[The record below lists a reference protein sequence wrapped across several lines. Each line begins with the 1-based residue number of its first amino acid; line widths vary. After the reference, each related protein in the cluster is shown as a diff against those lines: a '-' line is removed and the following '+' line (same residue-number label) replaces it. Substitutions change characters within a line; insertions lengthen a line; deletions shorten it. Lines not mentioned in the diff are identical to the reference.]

1 MSRTVPWKGVNEMD
15 KKRSAFILT
24 LMLAFALLMPMPAYA
39 WGDNIGGRDT
49 YSLQEVNEGAL
60 GDTITFNSISFQD
73 SDYTWYKETTGEDL
87 PSGIITEEVNF
98 VGARRVEENQGTQNI
113 WNGNEI
119 KAVDGGFYY
128 IRLYAHNNNTGGYD
142 AVAEDTKVSFNIPQE
157 SASSIR
163 VNGYLTSSNAYP
175 SEYVDYVDF
184 VAEQLFHLE
193 YVYGSALLENN
204 GVGADGGIQL
214 SDDIAASESGG
225 VLIGYDELD
234 GRVPGC
240 YQYANYI
247 TIMVKVVYDGQFT
260 IDQQVRLKGNED
272 GAWQDS
278 VEAEIGDEVEFK
290 ITYTNT
296 SAPDVEQHPVLRDV
310 LPVNLEYV
318 PGTTMIYNATY
329 PNGATLDDGQ
339 LTSEGGVK
347 LGYYS
352 GQSNVIVVFTAKVV
366 DEDLA
371 WGSNTL
377 VNWGRASVGETLQQ
391 DAASVIV
398 QNNTPFHILIVI
410 FLGIA
415 ILSGSAFIILRI
427 KIHKKKR
434 YL

>member
-1 MSRTVPWKGVNEMD
+1 MD
-15 KKRSAFILT
+15 KKRSAFLLT
-24 LMLAFALLMPMPAYA
+24 VMLAFALLLPMPAYA
-39 WGDNIGGRDT
+39 WGDNVGGRDT

-73 SDYTWYKETTGEDL
+73 SDYTWYKEATGEDL

-98 VGARRVEENQGTQNI
+98 VGARMVEENQGTQNI
-113 WNGNEI
+113 WNGNEV
-119 KAVDGGFYY
+119 KAVDGEFYY
-128 IRLYAHNNNTGGYD
+128 IRLYAHNNNPGGYD

-157 SASSIR
+157 SADSIR

-184 VAEQLFHLE
+184 VAEQPFHLE

-204 GVGADGGIQL
+204 GIGADGGVQL

-247 TIMVKVVYDGQFT
+247 TIMVKVVYDYSFALDT
-260 IDQQVRLKGNED
+260 QVRLVGSTDEPWQKE
-272 GAWQDS
+272 GA
-278 VEAEIGDEVEFK
+278 AEVGDTVEFQL
-290 ITYTNT
+290 TYENT
-296 SAPDVEQHPVLRDV
+296 DNFTQEDVVIRSV
-310 LPVNLEYV
+310 LPDNLEYV
-318 PGTTMIYNATY
+318 AGSTVLYNVNY
-329 PNGATLDDGQ
+329 PNGLVSDTDAVVD
-339 LTSEGGVK
+339 
-347 LGYYS
+347 S
-352 GQSNVIVVFTAKVV
+352 GINIGAYTAGSNALVRFTAKVV

-377 VNWGRASVGETLQQ
+377 VNWGRASVGETIQQ

-415 ILSGSAFIILRI
+415 ILSGSAFIILRL

-434 YL
+434 HL

>member
-1 MSRTVPWKGVNEMD
+1 MA
-15 KKRSAFILT
+15 KKQSAFLLT
-24 LMLAFALLMPMPAYA
+24 VLLTVALFMPMPAYA
-39 WGDNIGGRDT
+39 WGDNIGGRDI

-60 GDTITFNSISFQD
+60 GDTIAFNSISIQGA
-73 SDYTWYKETTGEDL
+73 DYTWYKEATGEDL

-98 VGARRVEENQGTQNI
+98 VGARMVGENQGAQNV

-119 KAVDGGFYY
+119 KAVDGEFYY
-128 IRLYAHNNNTGGYD
+128 IRLYAHNNNPGGYG
-142 AVAEDTKVSFNIPQE
+142 AVAKDTKVSFNIPQE
-157 SASSIR
+157 SAASIR

-184 VAEQLFHLE
+184 VAEQPFHLE

-204 GVGADGGIQL
+204 GIGADGGIQL

-247 TIMVKVVYDGQFT
+247 TIMVKVVYDYSFALDT
-260 IDQQVRLKGNED
+260 QVRLAGSADEPWQKEGAAEVGDTIEFQLTYENTDNFTQED
-272 GAWQDS
+272 VVIRS
-278 VEAEIGDEVEFK
+278 
-290 ITYTNT
+290 
-296 SAPDVEQHPVLRDV
+296 V
-310 LPVNLEYV
+310 LPDNLEYV
-318 PGTTMIYNATY
+318 AGSTVLYNVNY
-329 PNGATLDDGQ
+329 PNGLVSDTDAVVDNGINIGAYTAG
-339 LTSEGGVK
+339 
-347 LGYYS
+347 
-352 GQSNVIVVFTAKVV
+352 SNAFVRFTAKVV
-366 DEDLA
+366 DEELA

-377 VNWGRASVGETLQQ
+377 VNWSRASVGETLQQ

-398 QNNTPFHILIVI
+398 QNNAPFHILIVI

>member
-1 MSRTVPWKGVNEMD
+1 MD
-15 KKRSAFILT
+15 KKRSAFLLT
-24 LMLAFALLMPMPAYA
+24 VMLAFALLLPMPAYA
-39 WGDNIGGRDT
+39 WGDNVGGRDT

-73 SDYTWYKETTGEDL
+73 SDYTWYKEATGEDL

-98 VGARRVEENQGTQNI
+98 VGARMVEENQGTQNI
-113 WNGNEI
+113 WNGNEV
-119 KAVDGGFYY
+119 KAVDGEFYY
-128 IRLYAHNNNTGGYD
+128 IRLYAHNNNPGGYD

-157 SASSIR
+157 SADSIR

-184 VAEQLFHLE
+184 VAEQPFHLE

-204 GVGADGGIQL
+204 GIGADGGVQL

-247 TIMVKVVYDGQFT
+247 TIMVKVVYDYSFALDT
-260 IDQQVRLKGNED
+260 QVRLVGSTDEPWQKE
-272 GAWQDS
+272 GA
-278 VEAEIGDEVEFK
+278 AEVGDTVEFQL
-290 ITYTNT
+290 TYENT
-296 SAPDVEQHPVLRDV
+296 DNFTQEDVVIRSV
-310 LPVNLEYV
+310 LPDNLEYV
-318 PGTTMIYNATY
+318 AGSTVLYNVNY
-329 PNGATLDDGQ
+329 PNGLVSDTDAVVD
-339 LTSEGGVK
+339 
-347 LGYYS
+347 S
-352 GQSNVIVVFTAKVV
+352 GINIGAYTAGSNALVRFTAKVV

-377 VNWGRASVGETLQQ
+377 VNWGRASVGETIQQ

>member
-1 MSRTVPWKGVNEMD
+1 MA
-15 KKRSAFILT
+15 KKQSAFLLT
-24 LMLAFALLMPMPAYA
+24 VLLAFALLMPMPAYA

-60 GDTITFNSISFQD
+60 GDTIAFNSISFQD

-98 VGARRVEENQGTQNI
+98 VGARMVEENQGAQNV

-119 KAVDGGFYY
+119 QAIDGGFYY
-128 IRLYAHNNNTGGYD
+128 IRLYTHNNNPGGYD

-184 VAEQLFHLE
+184 VAEQPFHLE

-204 GVGADGGIQL
+204 GIGADGGIQL
-214 SDDIAASESGG
+214 SDDIAAPESGG

-247 TIMVKVVYDGQFT
+247 TIMVKVVYDYSFALDT
-260 IDQQVRLKGNED
+260 QVRLVGSADESWQKE
-272 GAWQDS
+272 GA
-278 VEAEIGDEVEFK
+278 AEIGDTVEFQL
-290 ITYTNT
+290 TYENT
-296 SAPDVEQHPVLRDV
+296 DGFTQEDVVIRSV
-310 LPVNLEYV
+310 LPDNLEYV
-318 PGTTMIYNATY
+318 VGSTVLYNVNY
-329 PNGATLDDGQ
+329 PNGLVSDTDAVVDNGINIGAYTAG
-339 LTSEGGVK
+339 
-347 LGYYS
+347 
-352 GQSNVIVVFTAKVV
+352 SNAYIRFTAKVV
-366 DEDLA
+366 DENLA

-377 VNWGRASVGETLQQ
+377 VNWGRASVGETVQQ

-415 ILSGSAFIILRI
+415 ILSGITFIILRL

>member
-1 MSRTVPWKGVNEMD
+1 M
-15 KKRSAFILT
+15 F
-24 LMLAFALLMPMPAYA
+24 AFALLMPMLAYA

-98 VGARRVEENQGTQNI
+98 VGARMVEENQGAQNV

-119 KAVDGGFYY
+119 KAVDGEFYY
-128 IRLYAHNNNTGGYD
+128 IRLYAHNNNPGGYD
-142 AVAEDTKVSFNIPQE
+142 AVAEDTKVSFHIPQE

-184 VAEQLFHLE
+184 VAEQPFHLE
-193 YVYGSALLENN
+193 YVYGSALLESS
-204 GVGADGGIQL
+204 GIGADGGIQL

-260 IDQQVRLKGNED
+260 VDQQVRLKDSTD
-272 GAWQDS
+272 GTWQDS
-278 VEAEIGDEVEFK
+278 VEAKIGDEIEFQL
-290 ITYTNT
+290 TYKNT
-296 SAPDVEQHPVLRDV
+296 DDFTQEDVVIRNV
-310 LPVNLEYV
+310 LPDNLEYV
-318 PGTTMIYNATY
+318 AGSTVLYNTNHS
-329 PNGATLDDGQ
+329 NGLVSDTDAVVDNGINIGSYTAG
-339 LTSEGGVK
+339 
-347 LGYYS
+347 
-352 GQSNVIVVFTAKVV
+352 SNAFVRFTAKVV
-366 DEDLA
+366 DENLA
-371 WGSNTL
+371 WGFNTL
-377 VNWGRASVGETLQQ
+377 VNWGRASVGETLRQ

-415 ILSGSAFIILRI
+415 ILSGTAFIILRF
-427 KIHKKKR
+427 KIHKK
-434 YL
+434 

>member
-1 MSRTVPWKGVNEMD
+1 MAKRLSVLLLTV
-15 KKRSAFILT
+15 
-24 LMLAFALLMPMPAYA
+24 MLAFALFMPMPAYA

-49 YSLQEVNEGAL
+49 HSLQEVNEGAL

-73 SDYTWYKETTGEDL
+73 SDCTWYKETTGEDL

-98 VGARRVEENQGTQNI
+98 VGARMVGEKQGAQNV

-119 KAVDGGFYY
+119 RAVDGEFYY
-128 IRLYAHNNNTGGYD
+128 IRLYAHNNNPGGYD

-157 SASSIR
+157 SAASIR
-163 VNGYLTSSNAYP
+163 VNGYITSSNAYP

-184 VAEQLFHLE
+184 VAEQPFHLE

-204 GVGADGGIQL
+204 GIGADGGIQL

-247 TIMVKVVYDGQFT
+247 TIMVKVVYDYSFALDT
-260 IDQQVRLKGNED
+260 QVRLIGSADEPWQKE
-272 GAWQDS
+272 GA
-278 VEAEIGDEVEFK
+278 AEIGDTVEFQL
-290 ITYTNT
+290 TYENT
-296 SAPDVEQHPVLRDV
+296 DDFTQEDVVIRSV
-310 LPVNLEYV
+310 LPDNLEYV
-318 PGTTMIYNATY
+318 AGSAVLYNVNH
-329 PNGATLDDGQ
+329 PNGLVLDTDAVVADNGINIGAY
-339 LTSEGGVK
+339 TAG
-347 LGYYS
+347 
-352 GQSNVIVVFTAKVV
+352 SNAFVRFTAKVV

-415 ILSGSAFIILRI
+415 ILSGSAVIILRI

>member
-1 MSRTVPWKGVNEMD
+1 MIREGANEMA

-60 GDTITFNSISFQD
+60 DDTIAFNSISFQD
-73 SDYTWYKETTGEDL
+73 SDYTWYKEATGDNL

-98 VGARRVEENQGTQNI
+98 VGARMVEENQGTQNI

-119 KAVDGGFYY
+119 KAVDGEFYY

-157 SASSIR
+157 SAASIR

-184 VAEQLFHLE
+184 VAEQPFHLE

-204 GVGADGGIQL
+204 GIGADGGIQL

-247 TIMVKVVYDGQFT
+247 TIMVKVVYDYSFALDT
-260 IDQQVRLKGNED
+260 QVRLIGSADEPWQKE
-272 GAWQDS
+272 GA
-278 VEAEIGDEVEFK
+278 AEIGDTVEFQL
-290 ITYTNT
+290 TYENT
-296 SAPDVEQHPVLRDV
+296 DDFTQEDVVIRSV
-310 LPVNLEYV
+310 LPDNLEYV
-318 PGTTMIYNATY
+318 AGSTVLYNVNH
-329 PNGATLDDGQ
+329 PNGLVLDTDAVVADNGINIGAY
-339 LTSEGGVK
+339 TAG
-347 LGYYS
+347 
-352 GQSNVIVVFTAKVV
+352 SNAFVRFTAKVV

>member
-1 MSRTVPWKGVNEMD
+1 MGRTVPWKGANEMA
-15 KKRSAFILT
+15 KKRSAFLLT
-24 LMLAFALLMPMPAYA
+24 VLLAFALLMPMPAYA

-73 SDYTWYKETTGEDL
+73 SDYTWYKEATGDDL
-87 PSGIITEEVNF
+87 PSGIITEEANF
-98 VGARRVEENQGTQNI
+98 VGARMVEENQGAQNV

-128 IRLYAHNNNTGGYD
+128 IRLYAHNNSLGGYD
-142 AVAEDTKVSFNIPQE
+142 AVAEDTKVSFHIPQE

-163 VNGYLTSSNAYP
+163 VNGYITSSNAYP

-184 VAEQLFHLE
+184 VAEQPFHLE

-204 GVGADGGIQL
+204 GIGADGGIQL

-247 TIMVKVVYDGQFT
+247 TIMVKVVYDYSFALDT
-260 IDQQVRLKGNED
+260 QVRLVGSVDESWQKE
-272 GAWQDS
+272 GA
-278 VEAEIGDEVEFK
+278 AEIGDTVEFQL
-290 ITYTNT
+290 TYENT
-296 SAPDVEQHPVLRDV
+296 DGFTQEDVVIRSV
-310 LPVNLEYV
+310 LPDNLEYV
-318 PGTTMIYNATY
+318 AGSTVLYNVNY
-329 PNGATLDDGQ
+329 PNGLVSDTDAVVDNGINIGAYTAG
-339 LTSEGGVK
+339 
-347 LGYYS
+347 
-352 GQSNVIVVFTAKVV
+352 SNAYIRFTAKVV
-366 DEDLA
+366 DVDLA

-398 QNNTPFHILIVI
+398 QNNTPFHILIVT

>member
-1 MSRTVPWKGVNEMD
+1 MA
-15 KKRSAFILT
+15 KKQSAFLLT
-24 LMLAFALLMPMPAYA
+24 VLLTVALFMPMPAYA
-39 WGDNIGGRDT
+39 WGDNIGGRDI

-60 GDTITFNSISFQD
+60 GDTIAFNSISIQGA
-73 SDYTWYKETTGEDL
+73 DYTWYKEATGEDL

-98 VGARRVEENQGTQNI
+98 AGARMVGENQGARNV

-119 KAVDGGFYY
+119 KAVDGEFYY
-128 IRLYAHNNNTGGYD
+128 IRLYAHNNNPGGYG
-142 AVAEDTKVSFNIPQE
+142 AVAKDTKVSFNIPQE
-157 SASSIR
+157 SAASIR

-184 VAEQLFHLE
+184 VAEQPFHLE

-204 GVGADGGIQL
+204 GIGADGGIQL

-247 TIMVKVVYDGQFT
+247 TIMVKVVYDYSFALDT
-260 IDQQVRLKGNED
+260 QVRLAGSADEPWQKEGAAEVGDTIEFQLTYENTDNFTQED
-272 GAWQDS
+272 VVIRS
-278 VEAEIGDEVEFK
+278 
-290 ITYTNT
+290 
-296 SAPDVEQHPVLRDV
+296 V
-310 LPVNLEYV
+310 LPDNLEYV
-318 PGTTMIYNATY
+318 AGSTVLYNVNY
-329 PNGATLDDGQ
+329 PNGLVSDTDAVVDNGINIGAYTAG
-339 LTSEGGVK
+339 
-347 LGYYS
+347 
-352 GQSNVIVVFTAKVV
+352 SNAFVRFTAKVV
-366 DEDLA
+366 DEELA

-377 VNWGRASVGETLQQ
+377 VNWSRASVGETLQQ

-398 QNNTPFHILIVI
+398 QNNAPFHILIVI

>member
-1 MSRTVPWKGVNEMD
+1 MA

-60 GDTITFNSISFQD
+60 DDTIAFNSISFQD
-73 SDYTWYKETTGEDL
+73 SDYTWYEEATGDNL

-98 VGARRVEENQGTQNI
+98 VGARMVEENQGTQNI

-119 KAVDGGFYY
+119 KAVDGEFYY

-157 SASSIR
+157 SAASIR

-184 VAEQLFHLE
+184 VAEQPFHLE

-204 GVGADGGIQL
+204 GIGADGGIQL

-247 TIMVKVVYDGQFT
+247 TIMVKVVYDYSFALDT
-260 IDQQVRLKGNED
+260 QVRLIGSADEPWQKE
-272 GAWQDS
+272 GA
-278 VEAEIGDEVEFK
+278 AEIGDTVEFQL
-290 ITYTNT
+290 TYENT
-296 SAPDVEQHPVLRDV
+296 DDFTQEDVVIRSV
-310 LPVNLEYV
+310 LPDNLEYV
-318 PGTTMIYNATY
+318 AGSTVLYNVNH
-329 PNGATLDDGQ
+329 PNGLVLDTDAVVADNGINIGAY
-339 LTSEGGVK
+339 TAG
-347 LGYYS
+347 
-352 GQSNVIVVFTAKVV
+352 SNAFVRFTAKVV

>member
-1 MSRTVPWKGVNEMD
+1 MPFCSLYNKEKINSEVTEKDYPLRVVKGNEIC
-15 KKRSAFILT
+15 AI
-24 LMLAFALLMPMPAYA
+24 A
-39 WGDNIGGRDT
+39 
-49 YSLQEVNEGAL
+49 
-60 GDTITFNSISFQD
+60 FNSISFQD
-73 SDYTWYKETTGEDL
+73 SDYTWYKEATGDNL

-98 VGARRVEENQGTQNI
+98 VGARMVEENQGTQNI

-119 KAVDGGFYY
+119 KAVDGEFYY

-157 SASSIR
+157 SAASIR

-184 VAEQLFHLE
+184 VAEQPFHLE

-204 GVGADGGIQL
+204 GIGADGGIQL

-247 TIMVKVVYDGQFT
+247 TIMVKVVYDYSFALDT
-260 IDQQVRLKGNED
+260 QVRLIGSADEPWQKE
-272 GAWQDS
+272 GA
-278 VEAEIGDEVEFK
+278 AEIGDTVEFQL
-290 ITYTNT
+290 TYENT
-296 SAPDVEQHPVLRDV
+296 DDFTQEDVVIRSV
-310 LPVNLEYV
+310 LPDNLEYV
-318 PGTTMIYNATY
+318 AGSTVLYNVNH
-329 PNGATLDDGQ
+329 PNGLVLDTDAVVADNGINIGAY
-339 LTSEGGVK
+339 TAG
-347 LGYYS
+347 
-352 GQSNVIVVFTAKVV
+352 SNAFVRFTAKVV

>member
-1 MSRTVPWKGVNEMD
+1 
-15 KKRSAFILT
+15 
-24 LMLAFALLMPMPAYA
+24 MLAFALLMPMPAYA

-73 SDYTWYKETTGEDL
+73 SDYTWYKEATGDNL

-98 VGARRVEENQGTQNI
+98 VGARMVEENQGTQNI

-128 IRLYAHNNNTGGYD
+128 IRLYAHNNNLGGYN

-157 SASSIR
+157 SAASIR

-184 VAEQLFHLE
+184 VAEQPFHLE

-204 GVGADGGIQL
+204 GIGADGGIQL
-214 SDDIAASESGG
+214 SDDIAAPESDG

-247 TIMVKVVYDGQFT
+247 TIMVKVVYDYSFALDT
-260 IDQQVRLKGNED
+260 QVRLVGSADES
-272 GAWQDS
+272 WQK
-278 VEAEIGDEVEFK
+278 EGTAEIGDTIEFQL
-290 ITYTNT
+290 TYENT
-296 SAPDVEQHPVLRDV
+296 DNLTQEDVVIRSV
-310 LPVNLEYV
+310 LPDNLEYV
-318 PGTTMIYNATY
+318 AGSTVLYNVNY
-329 PNGATLDDGQ
+329 PNGLVSDTDAVVDNGINIGAYTAG
-339 LTSEGGVK
+339 
-347 LGYYS
+347 
-352 GQSNVIVVFTAKVV
+352 SNAFVRFTAKVV

>member
-1 MSRTVPWKGVNEMD
+1 MGRTVLWKGANEMA
-15 KKRSAFILT
+15 KKQSAFILT

-60 GDTITFNSISFQD
+60 GGTIAYNSISIQD
-73 SDYTWYKETTGEDL
+73 SDYTWYKEATGEDL

-98 VGARRVEENQGTQNI
+98 VGARMVGENQGAQNV

-119 KAVDGGFYY
+119 KAVDGEFYY
-128 IRLYAHNNNTGGYD
+128 IRLYAHNNNPGEYD

-157 SASSIR
+157 SADNIR

-184 VAEQLFHLE
+184 VAEQPFHLE

-204 GVGADGGIQL
+204 GIGADGGIQL
-214 SDDIAASESGG
+214 SDDIAAPESGG

-247 TIMVKVVYDGQFT
+247 TIMVKVVYDYSFALDT
-260 IDQQVRLKGNED
+260 QVRLAGSADESWQKE
-272 GAWQDS
+272 GA
-278 VEAEIGDEVEFK
+278 AEIGDTVEFQL
-290 ITYTNT
+290 TYENT
-296 SAPDVEQHPVLRDV
+296 DGFTQEDVVIRSV
-310 LPVNLEYV
+310 LPDNLEYV
-318 PGTTMIYNATY
+318 AGSTVLYNVNY
-329 PNGATLDDGQ
+329 PNGLVSDTDTVVDNGINIGAYTAG
-339 LTSEGGVK
+339 
-347 LGYYS
+347 
-352 GQSNVIVVFTAKVV
+352 SNAYIRFTAKVV

-377 VNWGRASVGETLQQ
+377 VNWGRASVGETVQQ

-415 ILSGSAFIILRI
+415 ILSSSAFIILRI

>member
-1 MSRTVPWKGVNEMD
+1 MA
-15 KKRSAFILT
+15 KKQSAFLLT
-24 LMLAFALLMPMPAYA
+24 VLLTVALFMPMPAYA
-39 WGDNIGGRDT
+39 WGDNIGGRDI

-60 GDTITFNSISFQD
+60 GDTIAFNSISIQGA
-73 SDYTWYKETTGEDL
+73 DYTWYKEATGEDL

-98 VGARRVEENQGTQNI
+98 VGARMVGENQGAQNV

-119 KAVDGGFYY
+119 KAVDGEFYY
-128 IRLYAHNNNTGGYD
+128 IRLYAHNNNPGGYG
-142 AVAEDTKVSFNIPQE
+142 AVAKDTKVSFNIPQE
-157 SASSIR
+157 SAASIR

-184 VAEQLFHLE
+184 VAEQPFHLE

-204 GVGADGGIQL
+204 GIGADGGIQL

-225 VLIGYDELD
+225 ALIGYDELD

-247 TIMVKVVYDGQFT
+247 TIMVKVVYDYSFALDT
-260 IDQQVRLKGNED
+260 QVRLAGSADEPWQKEGAAEVGDTIEFQLTYENTDNFTQED
-272 GAWQDS
+272 VVIRS
-278 VEAEIGDEVEFK
+278 
-290 ITYTNT
+290 
-296 SAPDVEQHPVLRDV
+296 V
-310 LPVNLEYV
+310 LPDNLEYV
-318 PGTTMIYNATY
+318 AGSTVLYNVNY
-329 PNGATLDDGQ
+329 PNGLVSDTDAVVDNGINIGAYTAG
-339 LTSEGGVK
+339 
-347 LGYYS
+347 
-352 GQSNVIVVFTAKVV
+352 SNAFVRFTAKVV
-366 DEDLA
+366 DEELA

-377 VNWGRASVGETLQQ
+377 VNWSRASVGETLQQ

-398 QNNTPFHILIVI
+398 QNNAPFHILIVI

>member
-1 MSRTVPWKGVNEMD
+1 MA
-15 KKRSAFILT
+15 KKQSAFLLT
-24 LMLAFALLMPMPAYA
+24 VLLTVALFMPMPAYA
-39 WGDNIGGRDT
+39 WGDNIGGRDI

-60 GDTITFNSISFQD
+60 GDTIAFNSISIQD
-73 SDYTWYKETTGEDL
+73 ADYTWYKEATGEDL

-98 VGARRVEENQGTQNI
+98 VGARMVGENQGAQNV

-119 KAVDGGFYY
+119 KVVDGEFYY
-128 IRLYAHNNNTGGYD
+128 IRLYAHNNNPGGYG
-142 AVAEDTKVSFNIPQE
+142 AVAKDTKVSFNIPQE
-157 SASSIR
+157 SAASIR

-184 VAEQLFHLE
+184 VAEQPFHLE

-204 GVGADGGIQL
+204 GIGADGDIQL

-247 TIMVKVVYDGQFT
+247 TIMVKVVYDYSFALDT
-260 IDQQVRLKGNED
+260 QVRLAGSADEPWQKEGAAEVGDTIEFQLTYENTDNFTQED
-272 GAWQDS
+272 VVIRS
-278 VEAEIGDEVEFK
+278 
-290 ITYTNT
+290 
-296 SAPDVEQHPVLRDV
+296 V
-310 LPVNLEYV
+310 LPDNLEYV
-318 PGTTMIYNATY
+318 AGSTVLYNVNY
-329 PNGATLDDGQ
+329 PNGLVSDTDAVVDNGINIGAYTAG
-339 LTSEGGVK
+339 
-347 LGYYS
+347 
-352 GQSNVIVVFTAKVV
+352 SNAFVRFTAKVV

-377 VNWGRASVGETLQQ
+377 VNWGRVSVGETLQQ

-415 ILSGSAFIILRI
+415 ILSGSAFIILRL

>member
-1 MSRTVPWKGVNEMD
+1 MA

-24 LMLAFALLMPMPAYA
+24 LMLAFALLIPMPAYA

-49 YSLQEVNEGAL
+49 HSLQEVNEGTL

-73 SDYTWYKETTGEDL
+73 SDYIWYKETTGEDL

-98 VGARRVEENQGTQNI
+98 VGARMVGEKQGAQNV

-119 KAVDGGFYY
+119 RAVDGGFYY
-128 IRLYAHNNNTGGYD
+128 IRLYAHNNNPGGYD
-142 AVAEDTKVSFNIPQE
+142 TVAEDTKVFFNIPQE
-157 SASSIR
+157 SADNIR

-184 VAEQLFHLE
+184 VAEQPFHLE

-204 GVGADGGIQL
+204 GIGADGGIQL
-214 SDDIAASESGG
+214 SDDIAAPESGG

-247 TIMVKVVYDGQFT
+247 TIMVKVVYDYTFT
-260 IDQQVRLKGNED
+260 LDTQVRLAGSADESWQKE
-272 GAWQDS
+272 GA
-278 VEAEIGDEVEFK
+278 AEIGDIIEFQL
-290 ITYTNT
+290 TYENT
-296 SAPDVEQHPVLRDV
+296 DNFTQEDVVIRSV
-310 LPVNLEYV
+310 LPDNLEYV
-318 PGTTMIYNATY
+318 AGSTVLYNVNY
-329 PNGATLDDGQ
+329 PNGLVSDTDTVVDNGINIGAYTAG
-339 LTSEGGVK
+339 
-347 LGYYS
+347 
-352 GQSNVIVVFTAKVV
+352 SNAYIRFTAKVV

-377 VNWGRASVGETLQQ
+377 VNWGRASVGETVQQ

-415 ILSGSAFIILRI
+415 ILSGVAFIVLRI
-427 KIHKKKR
+427 KIHRQKR
-434 YL
+434 HP

>member
-1 MSRTVPWKGVNEMD
+1 MA
-15 KKRSAFILT
+15 KKRSAFLLT
-24 LMLAFALLMPMPAYA
+24 VLLTVALLMPMPAYA

-60 GDTITFNSISFQD
+60 GDTITFNSVSIQD

-87 PSGIITEEVNF
+87 PSGFITEEVNF
-98 VGARRVEENQGTQNI
+98 VGARMVEENQGTQNI

-128 IRLYAHNNNTGGYD
+128 IRLYAHNNNTGGYN

-157 SASSIR
+157 SADSIR

-184 VAEQLFHLE
+184 VAEQPFHLE

-204 GVGADGGIQL
+204 GIGADGGIQL

-247 TIMVKVVYDGQFT
+247 TIMVKVVYDYSFALDT
-260 IDQQVRLKGNED
+260 QVRLVGSVDEPWQKEGTAETGDTLEFQLTYENTDNFTQED
-272 GAWQDS
+272 VVIRS
-278 VEAEIGDEVEFK
+278 
-290 ITYTNT
+290 
-296 SAPDVEQHPVLRDV
+296 V
-310 LPVNLEYV
+310 LPGNLQYVAGSTVLYNVNH
-318 PGTTMIYNATY
+318 
-329 PNGATLDDGQ
+329 PNGLVLDTDAVVADNGINIGAY
-339 LTSEGGVK
+339 TAG
-347 LGYYS
+347 
-352 GQSNVIVVFTAKVV
+352 SNAYIRFTAKVV

-398 QNNTPFHILIVI
+398 QNDTPFHILIVI

-415 ILSGSAFIILRI
+415 ILSGSAFVILRI

>member
-1 MSRTVPWKGVNEMD
+1 MA

-60 GDTITFNSISFQD
+60 DDTIAFNSISFQD
-73 SDYTWYKETTGEDL
+73 SDYTWYKEATGDNL

-98 VGARRVEENQGTQNI
+98 VGARMVEENQGTQNI

-119 KAVDGGFYY
+119 KAVDGEFYY

-157 SASSIR
+157 SAASIR

-184 VAEQLFHLE
+184 VAEQPFHLE

-204 GVGADGGIQL
+204 GIGADGGIQL

-247 TIMVKVVYDGQFT
+247 TIMVKVVYDYSFALDT
-260 IDQQVRLKGNED
+260 QVRLIGSADEPWQKE
-272 GAWQDS
+272 GA
-278 VEAEIGDEVEFK
+278 AEIGDTVEFQL
-290 ITYTNT
+290 TYENT
-296 SAPDVEQHPVLRDV
+296 DDFTQEDVVIRSV
-310 LPVNLEYV
+310 LPDNLEYV
-318 PGTTMIYNATY
+318 AGSTVLYNVNH
-329 PNGATLDDGQ
+329 PNGLVLDTDAVVADNGINIGAY
-339 LTSEGGVK
+339 TAG
-347 LGYYS
+347 
-352 GQSNVIVVFTAKVV
+352 SNAFVRFTAKVV

>member
-1 MSRTVPWKGVNEMD
+1 MA

-24 LMLAFALLMPMPAYA
+24 LMLAFALLIPMPAYA

-49 YSLQEVNEGAL
+49 HSLQEVNEGTL

-98 VGARRVEENQGTQNI
+98 VGARMVGENQGAQNV

-119 KAVDGGFYY
+119 KAVDGEFYY
-128 IRLYAHNNNTGGYD
+128 IRLYAHNNNPGGYD

-157 SASSIR
+157 SAASIR
-163 VNGYLTSSNAYP
+163 VNGYITSANAYP

-184 VAEQLFHLE
+184 VAGQPFHLE
-193 YVYGSALLENN
+193 YLYGSALLESSGIGAN
-204 GVGADGGIQL
+204 GGVTL
-214 SDDIAASESGG
+214 SDDIVASESGG
-225 VLIGYDELD
+225 VLIGYDELN
-234 GRVPGC
+234 GRVPGG
-240 YQYANYI
+240 YEYASYI
-247 TIMVKVVYDGQFT
+247 TIMVKVVYDYSFALDT
-260 IDQQVRLKGNED
+260 QVRLDGSANESWQKE
-272 GAWQDS
+272 GA
-278 VEAEIGDEVEFK
+278 AEIGDTVEFQL
-290 ITYTNT
+290 TYENT
-296 SAPDVEQHPVLRDV
+296 DNFTQEDVVIRSV
-310 LPVNLEYV
+310 LPDNLEYV
-318 PGTTMIYNATY
+318 AGSTVLYNVNY
-329 PNGATLDDGQ
+329 PNGLVSDTDTVVDNGINIGAYTAG
-339 LTSEGGVK
+339 
-347 LGYYS
+347 
-352 GQSNVIVVFTAKVV
+352 SNAYIRFTAKVV

-377 VNWGRASVGETLQQ
+377 VNWGRASVGETVQQ

-415 ILSGSAFIILRI
+415 ILSSSAFIILRI

>member
-1 MSRTVPWKGVNEMD
+1 MA
-15 KKRSAFILT
+15 KKQSAFLLT
-24 LMLAFALLMPMPAYA
+24 VLLTVALFMPMPAYA
-39 WGDNIGGRDT
+39 WGDNIGGRDI

-60 GDTITFNSISFQD
+60 GDTIAFNSISIQGA
-73 SDYTWYKETTGEDL
+73 DYTWYKEATGEDL

-98 VGARRVEENQGTQNI
+98 VGARMVGENQGAQNV

-119 KAVDGGFYY
+119 KAVDGEFYY
-128 IRLYAHNNNTGGYD
+128 IRLYAHNNNPGGYG
-142 AVAEDTKVSFNIPQE
+142 AVAKDTKVSFNIPQE
-157 SASSIR
+157 SAASIR

-184 VAEQLFHLE
+184 VAEQPFHLE

-204 GVGADGGIQL
+204 GIGADGGIQL

-247 TIMVKVVYDGQFT
+247 TIMVKVVYDYSFALDT
-260 IDQQVRLKGNED
+260 QVRLAGSADEPWQKEGAAEVGDTIEFQLTYENTDNFTQED
-272 GAWQDS
+272 
-278 VEAEIGDEVEFK
+278 VVIR
-290 ITYTNT
+290 N
-296 SAPDVEQHPVLRDV
+296 V
-310 LPVNLEYV
+310 LPDNLEYV
-318 PGTTMIYNATY
+318 AGSTVLYNVNY
-329 PNGATLDDGQ
+329 PNGLVSDTDAVVDNGINIGAYTAG
-339 LTSEGGVK
+339 
-347 LGYYS
+347 
-352 GQSNVIVVFTAKVV
+352 SNAFVRFTAKVV
-366 DEDLA
+366 DEELA

-377 VNWGRASVGETLQQ
+377 VNWSRASVGETLQQ

-398 QNNTPFHILIVI
+398 QNNAPFHILIVI

>member
-1 MSRTVPWKGVNEMD
+1 MA
-15 KKRSAFILT
+15 KKRSAFIMT
-24 LMLAFALLMPMPAYA
+24 LMLTFALLMPMTAYA
-39 WGDNIGGRDT
+39 WGDNIGGRDI

-98 VGARRVEENQGTQNI
+98 VGARMVGENQGAQNV

-119 KAVDGGFYY
+119 KAVDGEFYY
-128 IRLYAHNNNTGGYD
+128 IRLYAHNNNPGGYD
-142 AVAEDTKVSFNIPQE
+142 AVAEDTKVSFHIPQE

-184 VAEQLFHLE
+184 VAEQPFHLE

-204 GVGADGGIQL
+204 GIGADGDIQL

-247 TIMVKVVYDGQFT
+247 TIMVKVVYDYSFALDT
-260 IDQQVRLKGNED
+260 QVRLAGSADEPWQKEGAAEVGDTIEFQLTYENTDNFTQED
-272 GAWQDS
+272 VVIRS
-278 VEAEIGDEVEFK
+278 
-290 ITYTNT
+290 
-296 SAPDVEQHPVLRDV
+296 V
-310 LPVNLEYV
+310 LPDNLEYV
-318 PGTTMIYNATY
+318 AGSTVLYNVNY
-329 PNGATLDDGQ
+329 PNGLVSDTDAVVDNGINIGAYTAG
-339 LTSEGGVK
+339 
-347 LGYYS
+347 
-352 GQSNVIVVFTAKVV
+352 SNAFVRFTAKVV

-377 VNWGRASVGETLQQ
+377 VNWGRVSVGETLQQ

-415 ILSGSAFIILRI
+415 ILSGSAFIILRL

>member
-1 MSRTVPWKGVNEMD
+1 MA

-73 SDYTWYKETTGEDL
+73 SDYTWYKEATGDNL

-98 VGARRVEENQGTQNI
+98 VGARMVEENQGTQNI

-128 IRLYAHNNNTGGYD
+128 IRLYAHNNNLGGYN

-157 SASSIR
+157 SAASIR

-184 VAEQLFHLE
+184 VAEQPFHLE

-204 GVGADGGIQL
+204 GIGADGGIQL
-214 SDDIAASESGG
+214 SDDIAAPESDG

-247 TIMVKVVYDGQFT
+247 TIMVKVVYDYSFALDT
-260 IDQQVRLKGNED
+260 QVRLVGSADES
-272 GAWQDS
+272 WQK
-278 VEAEIGDEVEFK
+278 EGTAEIGDTIEFQL
-290 ITYTNT
+290 TYENT
-296 SAPDVEQHPVLRDV
+296 DNLTQEDVVIRSV
-310 LPVNLEYV
+310 LPDNLEYV
-318 PGTTMIYNATY
+318 AGSTVLYNVNY
-329 PNGATLDDGQ
+329 PNGLVSDTDAVVDNGINIGAYTAG
-339 LTSEGGVK
+339 
-347 LGYYS
+347 
-352 GQSNVIVVFTAKVV
+352 SNAFVRFTAKVV

>member
-1 MSRTVPWKGVNEMD
+1 MT
-15 KKRSAFILT
+15 KKQSAFLLT
-24 LMLAFALLMPMPAYA
+24 VLLAFALLMPMPAYA

-73 SDYTWYKETTGEDL
+73 SDYIWYKETTGEDL

-98 VGARRVEENQGTQNI
+98 VGARMVGEKQGAQNV

-119 KAVDGGFYY
+119 RAVDGGFYY
-128 IRLYAHNNNTGGYD
+128 IRLYAHNNNPGGYD
-142 AVAEDTKVSFNIPQE
+142 TVAEDTKVFFNIPQE
-157 SASSIR
+157 SADNIR

-184 VAEQLFHLE
+184 VAEQPFHLE

-204 GVGADGGIQL
+204 GIGADGGIQL
-214 SDDIAASESGG
+214 SDDIAAPESGG

-247 TIMVKVVYDGQFT
+247 TIMVKVVYDYSFT
-260 IDQQVRLKGNED
+260 LDTQVRLAGSADESWQKE
-272 GAWQDS
+272 GA
-278 VEAEIGDEVEFK
+278 AEIGDTVEFQL
-290 ITYTNT
+290 TYENT
-296 SAPDVEQHPVLRDV
+296 DDLTQEGVVIRSMLPD
-310 LPVNLEYV
+310 NLEYV
-318 PGTTMIYNATY
+318 AGSTVLYNVNY
-329 PNGATLDDGQ
+329 PNGLVSDTDAVVD
-339 LTSEGGVK
+339 
-347 LGYYS
+347 S
-352 GQSNVIVVFTAKVV
+352 GINIGAYTAGSNALVRFTAKVV

-377 VNWGRASVGETLQQ
+377 VNWGRASVGETIQQ

-415 ILSGSAFIILRI
+415 ILSGSAFIILRL

-434 YL
+434 HL

>member
-1 MSRTVPWKGVNEMD
+1 MA

-60 GDTITFNSISFQD
+60 DDTIAFNSISFQD
-73 SDYTWYKETTGEDL
+73 SDYTWYKEATGDNL

-98 VGARRVEENQGTQNI
+98 VGARMVEENQGTQKI

-119 KAVDGGFYY
+119 KAVDGEFYY

-157 SASSIR
+157 SAASIR

-184 VAEQLFHLE
+184 VAEQPFHLE

-204 GVGADGGIQL
+204 GIGADGGIQL

-247 TIMVKVVYDGQFT
+247 TIMVKVVYDYSFALDT
-260 IDQQVRLKGNED
+260 QVRLIGSADEPWQKE
-272 GAWQDS
+272 GA
-278 VEAEIGDEVEFK
+278 AEIGDTVEFQL
-290 ITYTNT
+290 TYENT
-296 SAPDVEQHPVLRDV
+296 DDFTQEDVVIRSV
-310 LPVNLEYV
+310 LPDNLEYV
-318 PGTTMIYNATY
+318 AGSAVLYNVNH
-329 PNGATLDDGQ
+329 PNGLVLDTDAVVADNGINIGAY
-339 LTSEGGVK
+339 TAG
-347 LGYYS
+347 
-352 GQSNVIVVFTAKVV
+352 SNAFVRFTAKVV

-415 ILSGSAFIILRI
+415 ILSGSAVIILRI